1 MRQITFSEYIKKTY
15 DNELFNEAAKYVRRH
30 RSEVAALSKKI
41 DNPYSV
47 ELEDIKIL
55 YIYYYDAPGMD
66 VKFDVVIQANVSLS
80 KSSSR
85 YGTEEDLVAPW
96 ITITCTGTI
105 ADTLKNFRIIS
116 VHDYRKHDKENGH
129 LSETLVPFL
138 YKTHY
143 DQEAQ
148 EFLEYCGL
156 DKHLRNPAPLDVT
169 KVINALDLKYRELT
183 LTQDKSILGRIYMY
197 DCTETI
203 FNWNTLEEETVEVAA
218 GTLVVDPIAEQEFTE
233 GARNNTI
240 IHECFHWYKH
250 RKAFA
255 LQKMCNPT
263 ITSIEYTRAFR
274 PVDKSSDV
282 SWMERQAR
290 AMAPRILMPSAAML
304 VKIRSLYQELTN
316 VYKEN
321 SNAEIVQVVISE
333 LARFFKVSQISVQI
347 RLIEMGY
354 TNAIGINNYVDG
366 HYVPPHSVSDRS
378 AIGINQTFT
387 LSDFEALYQSVA
399 DPRLREALPTGKYA
413 FVENHYVLNHP
424 KYIMRNLYGRTVLT
438 SYARTHMEECALI
451 FDRIPKDEREYDPD
465 AILYCV
471 LNRDSRFGIDFA
483 YKLAYDLDSI
493 TPAEYKEYAEY
504 KEEIQKTIDNM
515 GHTFPGALKAAQ
527 DFSGLTQDDIGH
539 NSHINRSTVSDYM
552 RGKDTRITKPT
563 LVKLCVGMN
572 LPWRITEEVFNRS
585 EYRLS
590 YSEQDCGYRQILQ
603 TMSFKTIQECNT
615 FLKNCN
621 LQPLEENPSEE
632 YQDQEKIFK

>member
-1 MRQITFSEYIKKTY
+1 MRQITFSEYIKKTF

-30 RSEVAALSKKI
+30 RSEVAALSNKI
-41 DNPYSV
+41 ENPYSV
-47 ELEDIKIL
+47 ELEDIKII
-55 YIYYYDAPGMD
+55 YIYYYDAPKMD
-66 VKFDVVIQANVSLS
+66 VKFDVVIQCNVSLS

-85 YGTEEDLVAPW
+85 YGTVEDLVAPW

-116 VHDYRKHDKENGH
+116 VHEYKKHDKENGH

-148 EFLEYCGL
+148 EFLEFCGL

-169 KVINALDLKYRELT
+169 KVIDALGLAYRELT

-203 FNWNTLEEETVEVAA
+203 FNWDTQEEETVDVSA
-218 GTLVVDPIAEQEFTE
+218 GTLVVDPIAEMEFTE

-240 IHECFHWYKH
+240 IHECYHWFRH

-255 LQKMCNPT
+255 LQKLCNPD
-263 ITSIEYTRAFR
+263 INSIEYTRAFR

-290 AMAPRILMPSAAML
+290 AMSPRILMPSAAMK
-304 VKIRSLYQELTN
+304 VKIEDLTRELSN
-316 VYKEN
+316 VYRD
-321 SNAEIVQVVISE
+321 SSYVEILQLVIPE
-333 LARFFKVSQISVQI
+333 LSRFFGVSQISAQI
-347 RLIEMGY
+347 RMIEMGY
-354 TNAIGINNYVDG
+354 TAAIGINNYVDG
-366 HYVPPHSVSDRS
+366 HYVPPHSASKRG
-378 AIGINQTFT
+378 AIDINQTFT
-387 LSDFEALYQSVA
+387 LSDIEAVFQSVA
-399 DPRLREALPTGKYA
+399 DSRLRESLPTGKYA
-413 FVENHYVLNHP
+413 FVENHFVLNHP
-424 KYIMRNLYGRTVLT
+424 KYIMRTLHGRTVLT
-438 SYARTHMEECALI
+438 PYARTHMEECALI
-451 FDRIPKDEREYDPD
+451 FDRIPKDEREYDND

-471 LNRDSRFGIDFA
+471 LNRDSRFGIDFG

-493 TPAEYKEYAEY
+493 TAVEYQEYAEY
-504 KEEIQKTIDNM
+504 NEEIQKTIDNM
-515 GHTFPGALKAAQ
+515 GRTFPGALKAAQ
-527 DFSGLTQDDIGH
+527 DFSGLTQEDIAY
-539 NSHINRSTVSDYM
+539 NSHINRSTISDYM

-563 LVKLCVGMN
+563 LVKLCIGMN
-572 LPWRITEEVFNRS
+572 LPWRITEEVFNLS
-585 EYRLS
+585 EYHLN

-603 TMSFKTIQECNT
+603 TMSFKTIQECNIY
-615 FLKNCN
+615 LKNCN